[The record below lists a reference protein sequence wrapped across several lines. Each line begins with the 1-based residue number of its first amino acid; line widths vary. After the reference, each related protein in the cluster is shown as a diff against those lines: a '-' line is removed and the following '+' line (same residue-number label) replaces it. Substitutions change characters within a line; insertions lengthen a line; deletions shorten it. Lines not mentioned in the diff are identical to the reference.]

1 MQSLEDTL
9 RDKRILIIDDLVDA
23 RSALKKMMT
32 LLGANIIDT
41 ANDGRQASELITEHH
56 YDIILSDYN
65 LESGKDGQ
73 QILEEARY
81 SNRLKASSLFIMV
94 TGENAIEMV
103 MGALE
108 YEPDNYITKPYTL
121 SMLRDR
127 LTRIL
132 QIKNEFKAINAALD
146 AYDSDLALT
155 LAVQHLKDKPKL
167 IVPLT
172 RILGKLYLKQRRYD
186 LALQTYEN
194 LLKKR
199 SVSWARLGQAICL
212 YHLNKPQQALAL
224 IEQALLKHPMY
235 VQCYDW
241 YAKILMSLDKP
252 IEAQQ
257 KLQKA
262 IDLSPKA
269 VLRQIELGK
278 VAMANGD
285 LTTAEYAYDQAIKL
299 GRFSCYKNSDSYLN
313 FSRITQQHLAQADAI
328 TTRKNIQ
335 LAEKSLQLLEEAK
348 HDYQGNSEVL
358 FDASLIESDIYHTL
372 EKPQQSNAALEQAEE
387 YLQKL
392 ITPDAARQIQMA
404 QAFVDSGQHIKAQT
418 IINHIDIHNL
428 NAELLQQLEDLSL
441 RVDKTDIQAHI
452 SQLNSQGITFY
463 SEQKF
468 AEAITTFDRAV
479 RHQEA
484 SASVLMNA
492 IQTKISYIEKHGTQ
506 IDYLK
511 DCYQYFKRLGAIDSQ
526 DNRYQRFSTLKNTF
540 AKLWQN
546 AGLH

>member
-1 MQSLEDTL
+1 MQSLEDAL

-108 YEPDNYITKPYTL
+108 YEPDNYIT
-121 SMLRDR
+121 
-127 LTRIL
+127 
-132 QIKNEFKAINAALD
+132 
-146 AYDSDLALT
+146 
-155 LAVQHLKDKPKL
+155 
-167 IVPLT
+167 
-172 RILGKLYLKQRRYD
+172 
-186 LALQTYEN
+186 
-194 LLKKR
+194 
-199 SVSWARLGQAICL
+199 
-212 YHLNKPQQALAL
+212 
-224 IEQALLKHPMY
+224 
-235 VQCYDW
+235 
-241 YAKILMSLDKP
+241 
-252 IEAQQ
+252 
-257 KLQKA
+257 
-262 IDLSPKA
+262 
-269 VLRQIELGK
+269 
-278 VAMANGD
+278 
-285 LTTAEYAYDQAIKL
+285 
-299 GRFSCYKNSDSYLN
+299 CYKNSDSYLN
-313 FSRITQQHLAQADAI
+313 FSRIAQQQLAQA
-328 TTRKNIQ
+328 
-335 LAEKSLQLLEEAK
+335 
-348 HDYQGNSEVL
+348 
-358 FDASLIESDIYHTL
+358 
-372 EKPQQSNAALEQAEE
+372 
-387 YLQKL
+387 
-392 ITPDAARQIQMA
+392 
-404 QAFVDSGQHIKAQT
+404 
-418 IINHIDIHNL
+418 
-428 NAELLQQLEDLSL
+428 
-441 RVDKTDIQAHI
+441 
-452 SQLNSQGITFY
+452 
-463 SEQKF
+463 
-468 AEAITTFDRAV
+468 EAIITFDRAV

-511 DCYQYFKRLGAIDSQ
+511 DCYQYFKRIGAIDSQ